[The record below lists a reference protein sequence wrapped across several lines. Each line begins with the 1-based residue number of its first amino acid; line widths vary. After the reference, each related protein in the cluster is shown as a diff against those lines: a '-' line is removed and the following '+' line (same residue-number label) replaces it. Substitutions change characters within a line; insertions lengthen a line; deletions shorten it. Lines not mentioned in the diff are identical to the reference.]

1 MDRIS
6 EADIAKARIDP
17 RAKQILLT
25 RALEELLG
33 LLHRM
38 QHDPAHSGPQ
48 SRRQLRRGAIMAVEV
63 AGPIRAPREQTRPSP
78 SACARGSPPACPQ
91 RKNPHKP
98 PLPPVP

>member
-1 MDRIS
+1 MNRIS

-25 RALEELLG
+25 KALEELLA

-48 SRRQLRRGAIMAVEV
+48 SRRQLRAGAIMAVEV
-63 AGPIRAPREQTRPSP
+63 ADRIRGLEEQTRLAQ
-78 SACARGSPPACPQ
+78 SA
-91 RKNPHKP
+91 
-98 PLPPVP
+98 

>member
-17 RAKQILLT
+17 RAKQVLLAK
-25 RALEELLG
+25 ALEELLG

-48 SRRQLRRGAIMAVEV
+48 SQRQLRAGAMVAVEV
-63 AGPIRAPREQTRPSP
+63 ADRIRGLEEQTRLAQ
-78 SACARGSPPACPQ
+78 SA
-91 RKNPHKP
+91 
-98 PLPPVP
+98 